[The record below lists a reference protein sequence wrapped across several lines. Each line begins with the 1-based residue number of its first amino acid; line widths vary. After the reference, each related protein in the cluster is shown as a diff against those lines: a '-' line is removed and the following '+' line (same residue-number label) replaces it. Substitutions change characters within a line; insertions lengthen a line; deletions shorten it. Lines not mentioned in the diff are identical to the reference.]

1 MDEKRNKPLGLV
13 PWGEQEKKTENKKTG
28 ELKNQKTRAHNT
40 DEQGKKQME
49 SLPYIYSSDAE
60 L

>member
-1 MDEKRNKPLGLV
+1 VRGT
-13 PWGEQEKKTENKKTG
+13 GEKTENKKTG